1 MRATVGSWSAKEG
14 SASPLG
20 VSWVEAENAYNFALY
35 SKDAE
40 RVTLLLYADDPAT
53 PVLTHPFD
61 YLRNKSGRIWHC
73 RISKDAARG
82 AKYYGY
88 RIEGRPTRP
97 GPNRFDPQKIL
108 LDPYATTVHFPSA
121 FDRQAAMQPGDNE
134 GRAPLAFLRACEC
147 QFDWRGDRHIRHEAD
162 TIIYELH
169 VGGFTRNPNSNV
181 SDAAR
186 GRFAG
191 VIEKIPYLKELGV
204 TAVELMPVFQQDSG
218 EGSYWGY
225 MPLSFFAPH
234 HGYARSAAVCGH
246 LAEFADMVRAL
257 HEADIEVILD
267 VVYNHTAEGDHHGP
281 VYSFKGIDND
291 TYYLMLDA
299 PDAPYANFSGTGN
312 TLNSSDR
319 CVRKMVL
326 DSLRHWVEDLHV
338 DGFRF
343 DLTSVFTRNSDGSIN
358 LRDPMLLADITADPS
373 LAGARLVAEPWD
385 AAGTYQLGR
394 SFPGILWLQWNGKF
408 RDDVRR
414 FVRGEP
420 ALIGAVMRRLY
431 GSDDLFPDDRPHAY
445 HPYQSVNYVTSHDG
459 FTLYDLVAY
468 NETHNWANGHGNA
481 DGPADNY
488 SWNCGWEGD
497 RGVPDTV
504 MELRKRQVKNFC
516 CLLFLA
522 NGTPMFRAGDEFLQ
536 TQLGNSNPYNQDN
549 ETTWLDWGRLEAH
562 QDIFRFFKLA
572 IAFRKAHPSLSRS
585 RFWRDDVRWH
595 GVGAHPDLAYDS
607 HSIAFYLDGAS
618 EGDQD
623 LYVMIN
629 GYWEPLEFTIQEG
642 TPDEWKRVIDTSARS
657 PDDFREA
664 GHEAP
669 VVSTHYRVQPRSTVV
684 LIRQRERKPPYESL

>member
-1 MRATVGSWSAKEG
+1 MASWSAREG

-53 PVLTHPFD
+53 PVLTYLFD
-61 YLRNKSGRIWHC
+61 HLRNKSGRIWHC

-88 RIEGRPTRP
+88 RIEGRPTRS
-97 GPNRFDPQKIL
+97 GPTRFDPQKVL

-181 SDAAR
+181 SDAAQ

-218 EGSYWGY
+218 EGRYWGY

-234 HGYARSAAVCGH
+234 DGYARSAAVCGQ
-246 LAEFADMVRAL
+246 LAEFADMVRVL

-394 SFPGILWLQWNGKF
+394 SFPGILWQQWNGKF

-468 NETHNWANGHGNA
+468 NEKHNWANGHGNA

-497 RGVPDTV
+497 GDVPDTV
-504 MELRKRQVKNFC
+504 MDLRKRQVTNFC

-629 GYWEPLEFTIQEG
+629 GYWAPLEFTIQEG

-669 VVSTHYRVQPRSTVV
+669 VVSLHYRLQPRSTVV
-684 LIRQRERKPPYESL
+684 LIRQREKRRAYASA